1 MVFSGTKHVI
11 LMGYQLPPDDVV
23 WRSAIAAKRSNEEVY
38 CSVVVGHKVEK
49 RWIDGDELMKYVEKN
64 RDKADKADYGI
75 NAIEAAMAVF
85 GKDNV
90 RAYTGGIP
98 AVFLSGDDLL
108 YPKKCFPN
116 GIAEGRIKNQLL

>member
-1 MVFSGTKHVI
+1 V
-11 LMGYQLPPDDVV
+11 
-23 WRSAIAAKRSNEEVY
+23 R
-38 CSVVVGHKVEK
+38 
-49 RWIDGDELMKYVEKN
+49 KN
-64 RDKADKADYGI
+64 KTKADKADYGI
-75 NAIEAAMAVF
+75 NAIEAAIAVF

-116 GIAEGRIKNQLL
+116 GIAEGRNKSQMMGS